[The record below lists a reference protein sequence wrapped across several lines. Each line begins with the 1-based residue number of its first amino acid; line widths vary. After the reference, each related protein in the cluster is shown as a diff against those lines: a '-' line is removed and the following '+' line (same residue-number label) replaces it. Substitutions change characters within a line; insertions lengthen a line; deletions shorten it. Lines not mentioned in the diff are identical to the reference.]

1 MEVSGVLTSGI
12 TVQGSPQREHS
23 GDSFCPK
30 KDMGM
35 GGCFRT
41 GYVRVLFKVK
51 IRGPTPKP
59 WKLTSDNIRVLS
71 GAWGTETHG

>member
-1 MEVSGVLTSGI
+1 
-12 TVQGSPQREHS
+12 
-23 GDSFCPK
+23 
-30 KDMGM
+30 M

-59 WKLTSDNIRVLS
+59 RELMSDNIWVLS
-71 GAWGTETHG
+71 GAWGPETHG